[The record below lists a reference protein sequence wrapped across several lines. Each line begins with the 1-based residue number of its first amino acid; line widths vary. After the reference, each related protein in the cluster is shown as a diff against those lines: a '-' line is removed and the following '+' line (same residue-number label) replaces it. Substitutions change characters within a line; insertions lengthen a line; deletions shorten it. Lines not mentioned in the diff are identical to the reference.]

1 MKATADPLFDI
12 SGESSMYSS
21 GVTTKMLFLEC
32 LQPQPQQTQAAASS
46 SLKQENTISCESTT
60 VSTGKS
66 DGSERREP
74 QNGEYINGQ
83 VFFKG
88 RWYSELEV
96 QRLESMASH
105 IDDQIKL
112 LEDSKMNGPNKCLK
126 STEPDPETDV
136 DNPGIVSAIF
146 VVQGGP
152 LLTTSKSMGISTW
165 KEVKVKISTGGL
177 LTWGNRNVRRG
188 QVLWARAKAELY
200 NPAMTKN
207 QFDFINRKFE
217 VLLEA
222 GGDQKPICAFSID
235 GGTVQAAPSKAAI
248 EFVASDEEERN
259 MWVSGISAVLLMRTK
274 STQEHLQRKQLMV
287 RCQTSNFPTTG
298 PLIFLFRFAG
308 AGRVRAGRAWPDRAL
323 GLHHRAPIARGAFSE
338 SEPQC
343 RPRWPA

>member
-32 LQPQPQQTQAAASS
+32 LQPQPQQTQAAAPSS
-46 SLKQENTISCESTT
+46 SKQDNIISSDSMTA
-60 VSTGKS
+60 STG
-66 DGSERREP
+66 DMNDRTEP
-74 QNGEYINGQ
+74 QNGEYRNGQ
-83 VFFKG
+83 VFFRG
-88 RWYSELEV
+88 RWYSEVEV

-112 LEDSKMNGPNKCLK
+112 LENSKIDVPNQCLK
-126 STEPDPETDV
+126 STVPDSETDV

-188 QVLWARAKAELY
+188 QVLWARAVAELY
-200 NPAMTKN
+200 SPAMTKN

-259 MWVSGISAVLLMRTK
+259 RWVAGISAVLLMRTK
-274 STQEHLQRKQLMV
+274 STQQHLQRKQLMV
-287 RCQTSNFPTTG
+287 RSQTPISP
-298 PLIFLFRFAG
+298 PQ
-308 AGRVRAGRAWPDRAL
+308 GRR
-323 GLHHRAPIARGAFSE
+323 
-338 SEPQC
+338 
-343 RPRWPA
+343 